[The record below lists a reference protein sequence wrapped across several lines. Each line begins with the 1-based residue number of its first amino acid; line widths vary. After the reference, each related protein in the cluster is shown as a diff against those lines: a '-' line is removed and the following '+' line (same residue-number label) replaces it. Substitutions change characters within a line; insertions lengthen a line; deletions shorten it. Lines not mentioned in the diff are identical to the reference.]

1 MLKKR
6 LPAIAGRVAWEK
18 VTQGSWNKV
27 AKLSRESMEGYRRK
41 PRRDTVHREVWGY
54 KTEVKEMIEIR
65 KRLALRNKGEEEE
78 HLEI

>member
-1 MLKKR
+1 MGESNK
-6 LPAIAGRVAWEK
+6 
-18 VTQGSWNKV
+18 TTSWNKV
-27 AKLSRESMEGYRRK
+27 GSRSRESMEGCRRK

-65 KRLALRNKGEEEE
+65 KRLALRNKVEEEE